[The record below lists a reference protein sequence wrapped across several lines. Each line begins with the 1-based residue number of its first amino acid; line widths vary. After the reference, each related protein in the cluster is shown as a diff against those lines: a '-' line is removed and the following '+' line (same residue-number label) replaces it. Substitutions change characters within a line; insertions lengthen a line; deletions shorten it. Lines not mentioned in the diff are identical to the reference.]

1 LRFFRLSCLGLC
13 LAFATGAAAEIVYSP
28 DFAAA
33 ELTTSIPGLSPQAQ
47 AAVLARIGAMETVSP
62 IHSAEGEDIAE
73 ANAFLVSPCYAL
85 VNEHAAVGDDR
96 DQRGDR
102 AVRLKFGGG
111 GWVKGRVVV
120 YDAPRDFALIRID
133 SCPGRSLGWL
143 TPDTRSPKALGGEE
157 LFMAGFR
164 FDDNDRPILTIAR
177 CRARKPVE
185 ADGAHADWIHDDCP
199 SEDGVSGSALLT
211 TAGGEVKV
219 AALHVGVFPGDEPRF
234 GVALSLASVL
244 SDPDVAALIDA
255 DLESAPPRR
264 D

>member
-1 LRFFRLSCLGLC
+1 LRFVRPAS
-13 LAFATGAAAEIVYSP
+13 LALILALATPAAAESVYSP

-33 ELTTSIPGLSPQAQ
+33 TLARDIPGLSPQAQ
-47 AAVLARIGAMETVSP
+47 AAILARIGTMETVSP
-62 IHSAEGEDIAE
+62 IRSEDGEDIAE

-85 VNEHAAVGDDR
+85 VNEHAAVGDNAEQR
-96 DQRGDR
+96 DDR

-111 GWVKGRVVV
+111 GWVKGRVVR
-120 YDAPRDFALIRID
+120 YDAPRDYALIRID

-143 TPDTRSPKALGGEE
+143 APDTRSPKALGGEE

-164 FDDNDRPILTIAR
+164 FDDNDRPTLTIAR
-177 CRARKPVE
+177 CRARRPVE

-211 TAGGEVKV
+211 TADGEVKV

-244 SDPDVAALIDA
+244 ADPDVAALIDA